1 MSIRGLDGI
10 VAFLR
15 VAERR
20 SFRSAA
26 RDLDVSPSAVS
37 QAIRALEA
45 RVGVALVARS
55 TRSVGL
61 TEAGE
66 KLLAHAAPAMA
77 DLTAGFEAARS
88 LGERPAGLLRLTV
101 PRAVVGP
108 VIEPVL
114 AEFCAAHP
122 EVEIEIVADSGFVD
136 IVDAG
141 FDAGIRLAES
151 LDADMIGVRL
161 TPPFRFCVVASPAY
175 LNAHGTP
182 KHPQDLAG
190 HRAIRFRQHSSGALY
205 RWEFGEGGREFDM
218 SVAGQVIVNDEALA
232 VSLALRGLGLS
243 YAAEPIVAP
252 HIAAG
257 RLVSVLE
264 PFWPESPGIFL
275 YYPSRAQTLP
285 KLRAFVEH
293 MKRSRPAII
302 AANTIPS

>member
-1 MSIRGLDGI
+1 MSIRGLDG
-10 VAFLR
+10 VAAFLR

-20 SFRSAA
+20 SFRAAALDLGVSA
-26 RDLDVSPSAVS
+26 SAVS

-66 KLLAHAAPAMA
+66 KFLAHAAPAMA
-77 DLTAGFEAARS
+77 DLAAGFEAARS
-88 LGERPAGLLRLTV
+88 LGDRPAGLLRLTV

-114 AEFCAAHP
+114 AQFCAAHP
-122 EVEIEIVADSGFVD
+122 EVEIEIVADLGFVD
-136 IVDAG
+136 IVEAG

-161 TPPFRFCVVASPAY
+161 TPPFRFCVVANPDY
-175 LNAHGTP
+175 LEIHGTP
-182 KHPQDLAG
+182 KRPEDLAS
-190 HRAIRFRQHSSGALY
+190 HRAIGFRQHSSGAIY
-205 RWEFGEGGREFDM
+205 RWEFNEGGREFDM
-218 SVAGQVIVNDEALA
+218 AVPGQVIVNDEALV
-232 VSLALRGLGLS
+232 VSLALKGLGLS
-243 YAAEPIVAP
+243 YVAEPIVAP

-257 RLVSVLE
+257 RLVPVLD

-293 MKRSRPAII
+293 MKRSREAII
-302 AANTIPS
+302 AANSL

>member
-1 MSIRGLDGI
+1 MSIRGLDG
-10 VAFLR
+10 VAAFLQ

-20 SFRSAA
+20 SFRAA
-26 RDLDVSPSAVS
+26 ALDLGVSPSAVS

-45 RVGVALVARS
+45 RMGVALVARS

-66 KLLAHAAPAMA
+66 KFLAHAGPAMA
-77 DLTAGFEAARS
+77 DLAAGFEAARS
-88 LGERPAGLLRLTV
+88 LGDRPAGLLRLTV

-114 AEFCAAHP
+114 AQFCAAYP

-136 IVDAG
+136 IVEAG

-175 LNAHGTP
+175 IEAHGTP
-182 KHPQDLAG
+182 KRPEDLAN
-190 HRAIRFRQHSSGALY
+190 HRAIRFRQRSSGVIY
-205 RWEFGEGGREFDM
+205 RWEFSEGGREFDM
-218 SVAGQVIVNDEALA
+218 AVTGQVIVNDEALV
-232 VSLALRGLGLS
+232 VSLALKGLGLS

-257 RLVSVLE
+257 RLVPVLE

-293 MKRSRPAII
+293 MKRSREAIV
-302 AANTIPS
+302 AANSL